1 MQTLVASSDG
11 KGKEEKQAPALS
23 KLGLIKATGVQ
34 RQKEIPIVFL
44 KDLCPLLVLVLLW
57 VLICM
62 KQIVANWVIES

>member
-11 KGKEEKQAPALS
+11 KGEEEKQAPALS
-23 KLGLIKATGVQ
+23 KLGLIKAT
-34 RQKEIPIVFL
+34 RRSEAKRYRFSFSRTYAP
-44 KDLCPLLVLVLLW
+44 LVLVLLW